1 MPRAD
6 KVIGTIKVLQN
17 GKAMIKALPSD
28 QEAVRA
34 TLEFVLWWLNDRPD
48 HPSAHRPLGFTVLDD
63 GMLQIG
69 IDKPS
74 DSVTIDVFNEMM
86 VGITKEDARAVAR
99 RLEECADKLE
109 RYAAMTRSWQCSG
122 EDYRFKIAGIG

>member
-17 GKAMIKALPSD
+17 GKAMIKARDSD
-28 QEAVRA
+28 REAVRA
-34 TLEFVLWWLNDRPD
+34 TLEFVLWWLNDCPD

-63 GMLQIG
+63 GMMQIG

-74 DSVTIDVFNEMM
+74 ESVTIDIFDEMM
-86 VGITKEDARAVAR
+86 VGLTKEDARALAR
-99 RLEECADKLE
+99 RLEDCADKLE
-109 RYAAMTRSWQCSG
+109 PRQ
-122 EDYRFKIAGIG
+122 